1 MFEFMDGVV
10 DAMEETGK
18 VVESTGIYNYSGL
31 YGILQGRAIREDA
44 ERRRI
49 SVTNRQR
56 GYAACIL
63 ARRGNHKAARRQKY

>member
-1 MFEFMDGVV
+1 MAKF
-10 DAMEETGK
+10 
-18 VVESTGIYNYSGL
+18 GIND
-31 YGILQGRAIREDA
+31 ILK
-44 ERRRI
+44 RRI